1 MDWSK
6 AKTLLILTFLILN
19 VYLAVQLMDRMVD
32 PRVVTTNA
40 DGKTVLKE
48 RKIDEKKLQS
58 VSKEIGYL
66 TAEVDASSLAPK
78 AVLRLKMRLYR
89 SKTKLNGRSV

>member
-19 VYLAVQLMDRMVD
+19 AYLAVQLMDRMID
-32 PRVVTTNA
+32 PRIVTTNA

-48 RKIDEKKLQS
+48 RKIDEKKLQT

-66 TAEVDASSLAPK
+66 TAEVDTNSL
-78 AVLRLKMRLYR
+78 
-89 SKTKLNGRSV
+89 